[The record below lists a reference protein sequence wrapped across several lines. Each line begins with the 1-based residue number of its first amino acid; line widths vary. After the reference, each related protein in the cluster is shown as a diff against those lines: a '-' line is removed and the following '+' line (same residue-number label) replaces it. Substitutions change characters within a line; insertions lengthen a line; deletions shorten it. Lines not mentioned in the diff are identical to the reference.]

1 MPFETPIIVV
11 FFSFFLSYKLLLV
24 VVAFMTAV
32 KRRKNKKVINGAI
45 KSTGRELPED
55 IMADSS
61 LLFVEPKAFYRR
73 KRFNFVVGVSVGL
86 LAMYAASTTP
96 VAQTHLNHFQDY
108 VMLQLADIDLASIL
122 PQSYMVDEFL
132 GNFTNLLRPTPATE
146 ISFMPAAEYKDQ
158 LGLKPHFPV
167 VMIPGV
173 VSSGLES
180 WSTSVRSRKYFHMV
194 RSVLLDKE
202 DWMKNLMLDPDT
214 GLDPPECKIR
224 AVQGVEAADYFITG
238 YWVWAKVIEN
248 LATIGYDT
256 NSMHFA
262 SYDWRLSFG
271 NLEVRDHYFSQ
282 LKAKIEFSKLS
293 SGGLKS
299 VIVTHSMGG
308 SMFPYFLKW
317 VESKQGGDG
326 GPNWTNDHI
335 ESFVNIAGPLLG
347 VPKAVTSLISGE
359 TRDTM
364 ALGSFGAF
372 VLEKFF
378 SRRER
383 TRLLRSWMGGS
394 SLLPKGSQT
403 IWGNGRRA
411 PDDEEDEKYE
421 SFGNMISFVPHP
433 DGMNENSTEM
443 PSSAEDPLIRNYT
456 VDGSFGLLLKNA
468 DTNFAKQLYSN
479 YSFGITTDPK
489 QLDKNENDPTK
500 WSNPL
505 ESRLPYAPDMKIY
518 CMYGIGVPTERS
530 YYYAMTDEKLEE
542 ECIDH
547 NSTGC
552 AHETIYEHAISS
564 SNDDREAHNALR
576 PPHLYIDANVN
587 DPIQRIETGIRFS
600 DGDGTVPLLSLGYMC
615 SPSGAWTKHADLY
628 NPGHSPVILREYMN
642 EVSVSKLD
650 VRGGYKA
657 SDHVDILGNWDM
669 TLDLLQ
675 IVSGKGDNVTQRM
688 ISPIEEHAKKIDLND
703 LD

>member
-1 MPFETPIIVV
+1 
-11 FFSFFLSYKLLLV
+11 
-24 VVAFMTAV
+24 MTAV
-32 KRRKNKKVINGAI
+32 RRRKSNTASNGTI
-45 KSTGRELPED
+45 KGAAGKELPED
-55 IMADSS
+55 IMADSG
-61 LLFVEPKAFYRR
+61 LLFVEPKVFYRR
-73 KRFNFVVGVSVGL
+73 KRFNFIVGVSVGL

-108 VMLQLADIDLASIL
+108 VMLQLADIDLANML
-122 PQSYMVDEFL
+122 PQSYLVDEFL
-132 GNFTNLLRPTPATE
+132 GNFTNLLKPTPATE
-146 ISFMPAAEYKDQ
+146 ISFMPAAEYKEQ

-180 WSTSVRSRKYFHMV
+180 WSTEVASRKYFRKRMWGSMSK
-194 RSVLLDKE
+194 RLTNKE
-202 DWMKNLMLDPDT
+202 DWMKNLMLDPHT
-214 GLDPPECKIR
+214 GLDPPGCKIR

-262 SYDWRLSFG
+262 SYDWRLGFG
-271 NLEVRDHYFSQ
+271 NLEIRDHYFSQ

-293 SGGLKS
+293 SEGLKS
-299 VIVTHSMGG
+299 VIITHSMGG

-317 VESKQGGDG
+317 VEHPEGGNG
-326 GPNWTNDHI
+326 GPHWANDHI

-394 SLLPKGSQT
+394 SLLPKGGQAV
-403 IWGNGRRA
+403 WGNGKSA
-411 PDDEEDEKYE
+411 PDDQEDEEYE

-433 DGMNENSTEM
+433 EGINENSTET
-443 PSSAEDPLIRNYT
+443 PSSSEDPLLRNYT
-456 VDGSFGLLLKNA
+456 VDGSFELLLKGA
-468 DTNFAKQLYSN
+468 DANFGKQLHSN
-479 YSFGITTDPK
+479 YSFGVTTDSK

-518 CMYGIGVPTERS
+518 CMYGVGVPTERS
-530 YYYAMTDEKLEE
+530 YYYAVADGQLEE
-542 ECIDH
+542 ECTDH

-552 AHETIYEHAISS
+552 THEANHEHTASS
-564 SNDDREAHNALR
+564 PEDDFETKSIKG
-576 PPHLYIDANVN
+576 PHLYIDANVN

-628 NPGHSPVILREYMN
+628 NPGHSPVVLREYMN

-657 SDHVDILGNWDM
+657 SDHVDILGNWEM

-675 IVSGKGDNVTQRM
+675 IVSGKGDNVTQRI
-688 ISPIEEHAKKIDLND
+688 ISPIEEHAKKIELHDVN
-703 LD
+703 